1 MLIFQLLKEVSIFM
15 SNLNELQL
23 IDERTVLSKDF
34 KMYGTVED
42 PLFLA
47 KDVAEWIDYSKDSK
61 GNYNVSIM
69 LKSVDDTE
77 KIKVNVNLN
86 NVKVWSNTWFLTE
99 DGLYEVLMQ
108 SRKPIAKQFK
118 KEVKN
123 ILKTIR
129 KTGGYYNGNNSTT
142 SLVTIT
148 PEIAERLL
156 KSNVNNRPINTSR
169 VKALAQDMA
178 LGKWGLNGE
187 TIKIYNDGTL
197 ADGQHRLSACV
208 MSGVPFQTY
217 IVRNLQKEVLPT
229 IDCGEKRSLVHSL
242 KMKGIDID
250 PKLSPTFN
258 LLFNKG
264 CKLTPSQTEVLFAK
278 YNDECKI
285 VTDTLPRSNI
295 DFRSKSPFRA
305 FCLYLLIVKHF
316 SKKQFD
322 TFVNGM
328 AEKPTCITNFE
339 QTCFYYRRWYEK
351 NIFGKR
357 AIGSGGFNKS
367 NLRIREIDGLLWCL
381 DSFENETLIEKFRY
395 TGRGMCELE
404 KCSQLA
410 KSDFALIENQ
420 NKVLALTK

>member
-23 IDERTVLSKDF
+23 IEERTVLDKDF
-34 KMYGTVED
+34 KIYGSID
-42 PLFLA
+42 NPLFLA
-47 KDVAEWIDYSKDSK
+47 RDVANWI
-61 GNYNVSIM
+61 
-69 LKSVDDTE
+69 E
-77 KIKVNVNLN
+77 H
-86 NVKVWSNTWFLTE
+86 SNTTAMLRAIDSNERIVIELPTKHSLVGLQGNTSYTFLTE

-129 KTGGYYNGNNSTT
+129 KTGGYYNETNSTT
-142 SLVTIT
+142 AVVTIT

-156 KSNVNNRPINTSR
+156 KNNVNNRPINTSR

-250 PKLSPTFN
+250 SRLSPTFN

-264 CKLTPSQTEVLFAK
+264 CKLTPSQTEILFTR
-278 YNDECKI
+278 YNEECKI
-285 VTDTLPRSNI
+285 VTNILPRNNM

-316 SKKQFD
+316 SKKQLES
-322 TFVNGM
+322 FVNGM

-339 QTCFYYRRWYEK
+339 QTGFYYRRWYEK

-357 AIGSGGFNKS
+357 AIGSGSFSKS

-381 DSFENETLIEKFRY
+381 DSFEHETLIEKFRY

-410 KSDFALIENQ
+410 KSDFELIESKNKALI
-420 NKVLALTK
+420 ATS